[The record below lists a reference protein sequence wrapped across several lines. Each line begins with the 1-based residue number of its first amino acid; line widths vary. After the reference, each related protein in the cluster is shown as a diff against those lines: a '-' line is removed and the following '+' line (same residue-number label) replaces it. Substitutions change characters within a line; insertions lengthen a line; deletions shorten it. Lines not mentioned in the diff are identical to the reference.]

1 MKINKIIIFLL
12 FFKYILNNINTINGT
27 PNINNHSNLYTSIKQ
42 KTNKE
47 INFKK
52 NLILTIVVRYSWDK
66 ILPFIKSVIRISN
79 RNFDIVIFISEV
91 SQQVIDNLKS
101 LGIIIYEI
109 STKMKSAL
117 YIFRHRW
124 KIFSDFLE
132 NNKNKYNIIL
142 SLDIRDTIIQKEF
155 FSLYD
160 NYSNFIGFSYES
172 STLERLI
179 QKEYIINNFG
189 EKIYKKIENERN
201 INCGTIWGT
210 INDFIFFSKIIYKNL
225 LIHFSV
231 DQTMLNYLIYVKN
244 IFSNRT
250 IIFSDEYGP
259 VLTLGLT
266 KRNKII
272 LDSDNNILNFN
283 NQIASIVHQYDRHK
297 DIKKII
303 KQKYCPELKYN
314 LNIFFLFI
322 MNESLM
328 FILLLKI
335 FVFFYLKKK
344 KYFKK

>member
-1 MKINKIIIFLL
+1 MKINKI
-12 FFKYILNNINTINGT
+12 NGAA
-27 PNINNHSNLYTSIKQ
+27 NINNYSHLHTNINQ
-42 KTNKE
+42 NANKE
-47 INFKK
+47 INLKK
-52 NLILTIVVRYSWDK
+52 NLIITIVVRYSWEK
-66 ILPFIKSVIRISN
+66 ILTFIKSVIRISN
-79 RNFDIVIFISEV
+79 RNFDIAIFISEV

-109 STKMKSAL
+109 STKMKSAH
-117 YIFRHRW
+117 YIFRQRW
-124 KIFSDFLE
+124 KIYSDFLE
-132 NNKNKYNIIL
+132 NNKKKYNIVL
-142 SLDIRDTIIQKEF
+142 SLDIRDTIIQNDF

-189 EKIYKKIENERN
+189 EKIYKMIKNERT
-201 INCGTIWGT
+201 INCGIIWGT
-210 INDFIFFSKIIYKNL
+210 INDFIFLSKVIYKNL

-231 DQTMLNYLIYVKN
+231 DQTMLNYLIYVEN
-244 IFSNRT
+244 ILNNRK

-266 KRNKII
+266 KRNKIN

-283 NQIASIVHQYDRHK
+283 NQIASIVHQYDRYK

-303 KQKYCPELKYN
+303 KQKYCPELNYN
-314 LNIFFLFI
+314 KKIFFLFM
-322 MNESLM
+322 MNQTFMLM
-328 FILLLKI
+328 LLLKI
-335 FVFFYLKKK
+335 FVYFYFKK

>member
-1 MKINKIIIFLL
+1 MKINKIIL
-12 FFKYILNNINTINGT
+12 FILSLKYIFNNINTINGT
-27 PNINNHSNLYTSIKQ
+27 ANINNYSNLNTHINQ
-42 KTNKE
+42 NVNNE
-47 INFKK
+47 INIKK
-52 NLILTIVVRYSWDK
+52 NLILTIVVRYSWYK
-66 ILPFIKSVIRISN
+66 ILPFIKSVIGIGN

-91 SQQVIDNLKS
+91 SQQVKDNLKS

-109 STKMKSAL
+109 STKMKSAFD
-117 YIFRHRW
+117 IFRQRW

-132 NNKNKYNIIL
+132 NNMNKYNIIL

-155 FSLYD
+155 FSLYN

-189 EKIYKKIENERN
+189 EKTYKMIENERN

-210 INDFIFFSKIIYKNL
+210 IDDFIFFSKTMYKNL
-225 LIHFSV
+225 LINFSV
-231 DQTMLNYLIYVKN
+231 DQTMLNYLIYVEN
-244 IFSNRT
+244 ILNNRT

-303 KQKYCPELKYN
+303 KQKYCPELNYN
-314 LNIFFLFI
+314 KKIFILFI
-322 MNESLM
+322 MNESFML
-328 FILLLKI
+328 ISLLKI
-335 FVFFYLKKK
+335 FVYFYFRKK
-344 KYFKK
+344 